1 MNGSRIRIRYAGAT
15 IKYLD
20 QQVVEMKGEEM
31 NDTGGSI
38 WPDIVAINNTSDYS
52 MLAIFDR
59 LPPSKIDEL
68 PLMTWISSPA
78 SLKCAM

>member
-1 MNGSRIRIRYAGAT
+1 MT
-15 IKYLD
+15 
-20 QQVVEMKGEEM
+20 
-31 NDTGGSI
+31 DTRGGI

-68 PLMTWISSPA
+68 PLMIWTSSPA